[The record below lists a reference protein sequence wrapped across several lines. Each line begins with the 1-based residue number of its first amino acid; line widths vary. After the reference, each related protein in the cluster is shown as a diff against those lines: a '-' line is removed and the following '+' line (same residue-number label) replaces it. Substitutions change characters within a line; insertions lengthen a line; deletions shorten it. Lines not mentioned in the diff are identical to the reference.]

1 MNKRT
6 APPNSAIRQF
16 TERETIKVYVGELRV
31 GMFVSDLDR
40 PWLESPF
47 LLQGFELAN
56 EADVR
61 AVQDVC
67 EYVYVDRLRSR
78 TVVQTP
84 ASTAPRPSPRPAS
97 FLSAQSK
104 ESKGVAGFQQELGKA
119 AAVQSNTSN
128 LLRTFI
134 DDIRF
139 GHSIDMQVA
148 RSAVSECVSSILR
161 NPDALMFLAQ
171 IKNRDEYTS
180 QHSFNVCVYSIRLG
194 RQLGMETRELENL
207 GVCGLLHDMG
217 KVRIPLEIL
226 NKEGRLDDEEFAVMK
241 QHARYGRDILMS
253 GRSVFSGTVDAAYG
267 HHENLDGTGYPR
279 GLEGHQMNLFTKVV
293 SVVDK
298 YDAITSHRVYQK
310 GRTHIEAL
318 GILNQLSQG
327 KIDPHLN
334 AAFIACLG
342 IYPVGSVV
350 ELTSGEVA
358 VVLKQHPAE
367 RLRPIVLLVLGPD
380 KRPMQERLAD
390 LSERRADDLGRP
402 YNVKRIL
409 DPETLKI
416 DIRKYQPL
424 IGSARI

>member
-1 MNKRT
+1 MSKRT
-6 APPNSAIRQF
+6 APPSSATRQV
-16 TERETIKVYVGELRV
+16 TERETIKVYAGELGI
-31 GMFVSDLDR
+31 GMFVSELDR

-47 LLQGFELAN
+47 LLQGFELKT

-67 EYVYVDRLRSR
+67 KYVYVDRLRSR
-78 TVVQTP
+78 TVTQAP
-84 ASTAPRPSPRPAS
+84 APAAPRPSARPAN
-97 FLSAQSK
+97 FLSASAK
-104 ESKGVAGFQQELGKA
+104 ESKGVAPFQQELGKA
-119 AAVQSNTSN
+119 AEVQHQTSS

-139 GHSIDMQVA
+139 GHSIDLQVA
-148 RSAVSECVSSILR
+148 KSAVSECVSSILR

-180 QHSFNVCVYSIRLG
+180 QHSFNVCVYAIRLG
-194 RQLGMETRELENL
+194 RQLGMEARELENL

-217 KVRIPLEIL
+217 KVQIPLEIL
-226 NKEGRLDDEEFAVMK
+226 NKEGRLNDEEFNVMK
-241 QHARYGRDILMS
+241 QHARFGRDILMS
-253 GRSVFSGTVDAAYG
+253 GRSVFSGTVDTAYG
-267 HHENLDGTGYPR
+267 HHENMDGTGYPR
-279 GLEGHQMNLFTKVV
+279 GLEGHQVNLFTKVV

-310 GRTHIEAL
+310 GRTHLEAL

-342 IYPVGSVV
+342 IYPVGSLV

-358 VVLKQHPAE
+358 VVLEQHPAE
-367 RLRPIVLLVLGPD
+367 RLRPIVLMVLGPD
-380 KRPMQERLAD
+380 KRPIKERLAD
-390 LSERRADDLGRP
+390 LSERKTDDLGRP
-402 YNVKRIL
+402 YGVKRIL
-409 DPETLKI
+409 DPEALKI

-424 IGSARI
+424 IGSTRL